1 MYTKKERIEHKS
13 TEKGR
18 FGESEKKNDRRSYVA
33 TLYKSSKKSIAEM
46 AGAKVREWFYRGV
59 L

>member
-1 MYTKKERIEHKS
+1 M
-13 TEKGR
+13 GR
-18 FGESEKKNDRRSYVA
+18 FGRNENKNDRRPHLA